1 MHMRYLHAGFIFV
14 SMQNN
19 EILYSSHIQLM
30 NVLSFKLPKGTFL
43 TLRVHKDSTR
53 VSQLISRVI
62 LTLKRIFKLKQMV
75 FQLLLTFLMVSDM
88 VLMISIVVVVLF
100 VNTIQSMRESKTE
113 FKTESAVAK
122 FE

>member
-1 MHMRYLHAGFIFV
+1 MRYLHAGFIFV

-88 VLMISIVVVVLF
+88 VFMISIVVVVLF
-100 VNTIQSMRESKTE
+100 VNTIQSMRESKIE